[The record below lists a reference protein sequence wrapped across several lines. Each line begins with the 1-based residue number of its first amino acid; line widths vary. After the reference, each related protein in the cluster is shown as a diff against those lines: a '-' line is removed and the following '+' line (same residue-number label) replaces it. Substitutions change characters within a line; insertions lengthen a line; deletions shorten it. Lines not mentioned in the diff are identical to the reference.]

1 VVVEVASGI
10 GEGEAARGAVDQQCA
25 EPRFK
30 LGDALADGRLRAAE
44 PARGG
49 REPAA
54 VDCLDEEVQVVEV
67 EHQRSMFVDIESIFA
82 SLLGKSPRL
91 YIRRINDGETP

>member
-1 VVVEVASGI
+1 
-10 GEGEAARGAVDQQCA
+10 
-25 EPRFK
+25 
-30 LGDALADGRLRAAE
+30 
-44 PARGG
+44 
-49 REPAA
+49 
-54 VDCLDEEVQVVEV
+54 VQVVEV